1 MAENAVKL
9 SEYELPTKVITRNIP
24 SSRVRP
30 FHMMEL
36 HCKETM
42 EDMLNKLLIIQ
53 DQYKEPKPHSQKQAQ
68 GKQLKN
74 RQ

>member
-1 MAENAVKL
+1 
-9 SEYELPTKVITRNIP
+9 
-24 SSRVRP
+24 
-30 FHMMEL
+30 MMEL